1 MSKKEQI
8 NNKKKTIRINVPPK
22 RNQTTTNTLSVS
34 NKNRLAKSAQDGENK
49 FTQFLLNINHQ
60 TSPKQTIS
68 KSYNEKKSGFKDAIV
83 FNLSPTKKK
92 QQKQFKKP
100 VQKKN
105 KFTKHQK
112 EMNSLDIQ
120 EFQNSIQEKDLMGLK
135 KILTK
140 KPNLVNELIE
150 KFSPLSYCIQQNFI
164 EGFIFILP
172 KVKNIDQTDDYS
184 YTALHEAC
192 ESGKLEIVKLLYKYG
207 SNLNCRT
214 EEGKTALYLAYNQGY
229 LDIVE
234 YLIKKFAKQSSKIE
248 EQLLGLTLEPNKKEN
263 NEQIFNYN
271 NEAYLEERESYESF
285 KKLGLWNE
293 FHLSI
298 MNGKLNEF
306 LTKNFR
312 ELENSKN
319 NSLNSDNKNDD
330 VGKEDKKNKVDQEDK
345 EDRER
350 KEIDFKKLINKRSL
364 FEGLSP
370 LHLAIGKPEIMEQLI
385 RLGAEIDPID
395 NWLETPLHKSIRMK
409 SWESAMILIS
419 HGANYKKKSSE
430 GSVLHLSIYNKDY
443 QSLLFFLEKGININT
458 QDTSLNTILHIACS
472 NGLLDIIEI
481 LLKKKNISLN
491 CQTEK
496 GLTPLHKACMLNSDE
511 LFEKDLEKIEQF
523 KKRKLMIVK
532 LLINKGANYELTD
545 SKGRTPL
552 LCSCIFDMADIF
564 KYLKSIGAQIF
575 KGDSEGATGLHW
587 AISRNNNQIIEEYLS
602 CQKID
607 LNITDYKGYTPL
619 HEACHAGNLGVI
631 LTLLKMGANI
641 DVVTQ
646 EGMGVC
652 HWSIHSNETEVLSLL
667 IENGADLDK
676 KDFKGKTPLAYAIE
690 QDRNKLAKWLIK
702 YGADIQTTTFSGLN
716 LLSLCSING
725 NEKILNLL
733 LQNEQIKLLNL
744 INKMDHSQKSPLI
757 YACENKHIN
766 ILNILIRHGAD
777 INQLGTN
784 GQSIL
789 HFASACSSDRC
800 LKALLNLD
808 TKIDLRDNSGHTAL
822 HCSCAAGSLKCIK
835 LLIEAGCKVNVKDY
849 FGSTPLHEAAC
860 INNSKIFDYLV
871 NVGKADILV
880 KDLNGST
887 PVHVAAISGSTQIME
902 WLIENNM
909 PLTNIDEDGNIPLH
923 LAVEADCI
931 EIVELI
937 LSQKN
942 AKEIIN
948 FENFALKTPLHLAI
962 EMENAPITECLLI
975 NGADASVLEE
985 LGRRVSDFEFII

>member
-1 MSKKEQI
+1 MAP
-8 NNKKKTIRINVPPK
+8 TI
-22 RNQTTTNTLSVS
+22 
-34 NKNRLAKSAQDGENK
+34 
-49 FTQFLLNINHQ
+49 
-60 TSPKQTIS
+60 
-68 KSYNEKKSGFKDAIV
+68 
-83 FNLSPTKKK
+83 
-92 QQKQFKKP
+92 
-100 VQKKN
+100 
-105 KFTKHQK
+105 
-112 EMNSLDIQ
+112 
-120 EFQNSIQEKDLMGLK
+120 
-135 KILTK
+135 
-140 KPNLVNELIE
+140 
-150 KFSPLSYCIQQNFI
+150 
-164 EGFIFILP
+164 
-172 KVKNIDQTDDYS
+172 
-184 YTALHEAC
+184 
-192 ESGKLEIVKLLYKYG
+192 
-207 SNLNCRT
+207 
-214 EEGKTALYLAYNQGY
+214 
-229 LDIVE
+229 
-234 YLIKKFAKQSSKIE
+234 
-248 EQLLGLTLEPNKKEN
+248 
-263 NEQIFNYN
+263 
-271 NEAYLEERESYESF
+271 
-285 KKLGLWNE
+285 
-293 FHLSI
+293 
-298 MNGKLNEF
+298 
-306 LTKNFR
+306 
-312 ELENSKN
+312 
-319 NSLNSDNKNDD
+319 
-330 VGKEDKKNKVDQEDK
+330 
-345 EDRER
+345 
-350 KEIDFKKLINKRSL
+350 
-364 FEGLSP
+364 
-370 LHLAIGKPEIMEQLI
+370 
-385 RLGAEIDPID
+385 
-395 NWLETPLHKSIRMK
+395 
-409 SWESAMILIS
+409 
-419 HGANYKKKSSE
+419 KKKSNE

-472 NGLLDIIEI
+472 KGLLDIIEI
-481 LLKKKNISLN
+481 LLKQKNISLN

-496 GLTPLHKACMLNSDE
+496 GLTPLHKACTLDSDE
-511 LFEKDLEKIEQF
+511 LFEKDLEKIEQY
-523 KKRKLMIVK
+523 KNRKLKIVK
-532 LLINKGANYELTD
+532 LLIKKGANYELTD

-631 LTLLKMGANI
+631 LTLLKMGAKI

-652 HWSIHSNETEVLSLL
+652 HWSIHSNEIEVLSLL

-690 QDRNKLAKWLIK
+690 QEHNKLAKWLIK
-702 YGADIQTTTFSGLN
+702 FGADILTTTFSGLN

-744 INKMDHSQKSPLI
+744 INQRDHSQKSPLI
-757 YACENKHIN
+757 YACENNHIN
-766 ILNILIRHGAD
+766 ILNTLIEHGAD
-777 INQLGTN
+777 VNQLGTN
-784 GQSIL
+784 GQSAL
-789 HFASACSSDRC
+789 HFASACSSDSC
-800 LKALLNLD
+800 LKMLLNLD
-808 TKIDLRDNSGHTAL
+808 IEIDLRDNIGHTAL

-871 NVGKADILV
+871 NVGKADILI

-887 PVHVAAISGSTQIME
+887 PVHVTAISGSAQIME
-902 WLIENNM
+902 WLIENNI

-942 AKEIIN
+942 VKEIIN
-948 FENFALKTPLHLAI
+948 LENFALKTPLHLAL

-975 NGADASVLEE
+975 NGADANILEE
-985 LGRRVSDFEFII
+985 LGRRVSDFEFIN